1 MEAGTKDLRHFVDV
15 LQDYCY
21 DARLLMEKKFK
32 DEKRSATGNALR
44 NLEFKLK
51 TNDNEYVV
59 TFYAHDYYK
68 YIEEGRKAGKMPPQK
83 PIQDWIKAKKILPRP
98 DKDGKIPTIKTL
110 AFLIARA
117 IGKHGTIKDKHY
129 KGTNYLV
136 DTVEELND
144 KYLPRL
150 QEALERDVEEYSIE
164 IFDKIGEKL
173 ISIF

>member
-1 MEAGTKDLRHFVDV
+1 MEATTKNLRHFVDV

-44 NLEFKLK
+44 NLEFKL
-51 TNDNEYVV
+51 NVSGDEYVV
-59 TFYAHDYYK
+59 TFYAPDYYK

-117 IGKHGTIKDKHY
+117 IGKHGTIKDKKY
-129 KGTNYLV
+129 KGTNYLA
-136 DTVEELND
+136 DTVEELN
-144 KYLPRL
+144 KQYIPRL
-150 QEALERDVEEYSIE
+150 QEALEHDVEEYSIE

>member
-1 MEAGTKDLRHFVDV
+1 MEAGTKDLRHFVEI
-15 LQDYCY
+15 LNDYMG
-21 DARLLMEKKFK
+21 DAQKLMERKFNQ
-32 DEKRSATGNALR
+32 EHRSATGYALR

-59 TFYAHDYYK
+59 TFYAPDYYK
-68 YIEEGRKAGKMPPQK
+68 YIEEGRKSGKMPPQK
-83 PIQDWIKAKKILPRP
+83 AILDWIKAKKILPRP
-98 DKDGKIPTIKTL
+98 DRDGKIPTIKTL

-129 KGTNYLV
+129 KGTNYLA
-136 DTVEELND
+136 DTIEELND

>member
-1 MEAGTKDLRHFVDV
+1 
-15 LQDYCY
+15 
-21 DARLLMEKKFK
+21 
-32 DEKRSATGNALR
+32 
-44 NLEFKLK
+44 
-51 TNDNEYVV
+51 
-59 TFYAHDYYK
+59 
-68 YIEEGRKAGKMPPQK
+68 MPPQK
-83 PIQDWIKAKKILPRP
+83 AIQDWIKAKKILPRP
-98 DKDGKIPTIKTL
+98 DRDGKIPTIKTL

-129 KGTNYLV
+129 KGTNYLA
-136 DTVEELND
+136 DTIEELND